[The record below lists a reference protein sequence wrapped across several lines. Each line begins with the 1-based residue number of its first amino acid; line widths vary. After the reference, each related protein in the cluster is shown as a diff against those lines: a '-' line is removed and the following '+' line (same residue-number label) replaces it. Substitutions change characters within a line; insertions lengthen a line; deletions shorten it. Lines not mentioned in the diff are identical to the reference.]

1 MRHSWPKGTRFKE
14 VRLDVQDRSCQTC
27 DGPTYVKDYKDRRIW
42 TLDGPQKLVSQM
54 TLCGDNQCDGS
65 HELFIAEVETL
76 IAPPRWI
83 LGWDAFAQLGHR
95 RFAKSWSVPE
105 IQEELVDVFGI
116 RVSADCIED
125 YIGRYQVI
133 LAARQNDPVRLAAE
147 YAKVSS
153 VILSI
158 DGLQPEKGHETLYT
172 VRDLTAKRVW
182 FAEALVSSS
191 AAEVTRLLERAKEWA
206 ANLGKP
212 VRAWVSDKQDAFVTG
227 IAALFPGVPHR
238 YCQNHFLR
246 DVAEAVLDLDSTAK
260 VRMRKKVR
268 GLRAIEREL
277 LEAQQ
282 PKEEPVTPQTDTAE
296 QVALDYCTAVR
307 GILNKNQGGPL
318 DPPGL
323 RMADSL
329 SEVRESIQA
338 SLDAGVAGNVTSKL
352 ERLNACI
359 DRGLSAIAGVPERTR
374 SYVQD
379 LAAVFGTLDPEKG
392 SSEQR
397 ETQFASM
404 LERFRLTQDPVL
416 ISMGKVMENWQ
427 LGLFAGGDG
436 LDHLRDNLDLERWF
450 RYPKAHQRKIHGHK
464 HVGTSVVEE
473 GPSLLLALDAHL
485 SHRRPFDIE
494 ELVPYFGARPSVGEL
509 VAIERRK
516 IMRRASSRKQR
527 KALLTE
533 FERRLRTQAHEQA
546 SRVSDSSQTAHH
558 A

>member
-14 VRLDVQDRSCQTC
+14 VRLHVQDRSCQAC
-27 DGPTYVKDYKDRRIW
+27 DEPTYVKDYKDRRVW
-42 TLDGPQKLVSQM
+42 TLDGPERLVSQM
-54 TLCGDNQCDGS
+54 TLCGDNECAGS
-65 HELFIAEVETL
+65 HELFIAEAETL

-83 LGWDAFAQLGHR
+83 LGWDAFAHLGQR

-116 RVSADCIED
+116 RLSDDCIED

-147 YAKVSS
+147 YARVSS

-191 AAEVTRLLERAKEWA
+191 AAEVARLLERAKEWA
-206 ANLGKP
+206 EKLGKP

-227 IAALFPGVPHR
+227 IAALFPGIPHR

-246 DVAEAVLDLDSTAK
+246 DVAEAVLELDSSAK
-260 VRMRKKVR
+260 VTMRAKVR
-268 GLRAIEREL
+268 GLRAIEREI
-277 LEAQQ
+277 LEEQQ
-282 PKEEPVTPQTDTAE
+282 STEQVVTQKSDTAE
-296 QVALDYCTAVR
+296 KVAMDYCTAVR

-329 SEVRESIQA
+329 SDVRASIQA
-338 SLDAGVAGNVTSKL
+338 SLDAGVAGSATTKL
-352 ERLNACI
+352 ERLNGCI
-359 DRGLSAIAGVPERTR
+359 DRGLNAIAGVPEKTR
-374 SYVQD
+374 SYVHE
-379 LAAVFGTLDPEKG
+379 LESVFATLDPEKG

-416 ISMGKVMENWQ
+416 NSMSKVMESWQ
-427 LGLFAGGDG
+427 LGLFAGGDA

-450 RYPKAHQRKIHGHK
+450 RYPKSHQRKINGHK

-485 SHRRPFDIE
+485 SHRRPFEIE
-494 ELVPYFGARPSVGEL
+494 ELLPYFGARPSKGEL
-509 VAIERRK
+509 LAVERRK

-546 SRVSDSSQTAHH
+546 SRASDRSQTAHH